1 VNDQE
6 REKLTRFLQQL
17 AQAQAGA
24 KDLEA
29 ARLIEEACR
38 RQPDANYLLVQRNLL
53 LEQALENAQAEIAR
67 LRSEQSAAPAGGGFF
82 DSNAWGS
89 RPAPAAASAPAFGR
103 PLAYAA
109 MPAAAPVAPAAPAQ
123 SSFFNS
129 GVLGNVAT
137 TAAGVVAGS
146 FLFQGIEHLMGNHGN
161 GSGFLPGGN
170 AFSPEALTENVVVNN
185 YYDSPD
191 TGADDGDVF
200 SGGGDPDWV

>member
-1 VNDQE
+1 MNDQE
-6 REKLTRFLQQL
+6 REKLSRFLQQL
-17 AQAQAGA
+17 AQAQAGPT
-24 KDLEA
+24 DLEA

-38 RQPDANYLLVQRNLL
+38 RQPDAHYLLVQRNLL

-67 LRSEQSAAPAGGGFF
+67 LRSEPSAAPAGGAFL

-89 RPAPAAASAPAFGR
+89 RPAAATAASALGRTPAH
-103 PLAYAA
+103 
-109 MPAAAPVAPAAPAQ
+109 AAAPASSPVVAAAPTQ

-146 FLFQGIEHLMGNHGN
+146 FLFQGIEHLMGRHGD
-161 GSGFLPGGN
+161 GSGFLPGSN
-170 AFSPEALTENVVVNN
+170 ALAPEALTENVVVNN
-185 YYDSPD
+185 YYDSPAS
-191 TGADDGDVF
+191 GADDGDVF